1 MAGDLS
7 WERFL
12 DTEAQ
17 VRFVAIGA
25 HRLRVIE
32 VGTGEPVLLVHGLAD
47 SAYTWHRNLPALAA
61 AGFRAVAY
69 DHPGCG
75 QSTLPAGFRFGVDK
89 LSRLAVGL
97 LDALGIERAHLVGS
111 SMGGGI
117 GLQLA
122 VHRPERLRRVVL
134 VDATC
139 YRAAFRPLGYLARCS
154 PLRTLCCR
162 LGGPWLAEPVLRRV
176 YGDTSLLTPQVVAQY
191 RMAAERPQYR
201 QACAGMLRDYWN
213 GAFAETARRY
223 GEIRLPL
230 LLVWGARDVCIRA
243 RYGRHLA
250 ADTGADLI
258 VIAKAGHLVQQA
270 SPDSFNEALTCF
282 LRSGE

>member
-7 WERFL
+7 WKQFL
-12 DTEAQ
+12 DTEAR
-17 VRFVAIGA
+17 VRFVAIGE
-25 HRLRVIE
+25 HRLRVVE

-47 SAYTWHRNLPALAA
+47 SAYTWHRNLRALAA

-89 LSRLAVGL
+89 LSGLAVGL

-154 PLRTLCCR
+154 SLCALCCR

-191 RMAAERPQYR
+191 RMAAERPEYR

-223 GEIRLPL
+223 REIRLPL

-250 ADTGADLI
+250 ADTGAELI

-270 SPDSFNEALTCF
+270 SPDSFNEAVTYF
-282 LRSGE
+282 LRSDE